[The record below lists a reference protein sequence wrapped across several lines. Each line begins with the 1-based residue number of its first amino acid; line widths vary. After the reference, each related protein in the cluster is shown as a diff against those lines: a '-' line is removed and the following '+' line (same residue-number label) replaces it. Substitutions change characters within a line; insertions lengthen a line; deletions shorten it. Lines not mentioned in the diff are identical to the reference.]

1 MNRTGKI
8 ISSPIT
14 MSMVSWAFLNM
25 HVDTGLSQNFFSR
38 QNAYRD
44 TLFAILPHHSEDYL
58 MRKEVMLTVRING
71 MKH

>member
-25 HVDTGLSQNFFSR
+25 HVDTDLSQNFFSR

-44 TLFAILPHHSEDYL
+44 TFVCYPS
-58 MRKEVMLTVRING
+58 TS
-71 MKH
+71 